1 MRMFHVKLIKVINKT
16 VATITVFV
24 FLITPIQLIAAPL
37 YIDAKAAIIVDK
49 KSGSIL
55 YKENHDEVLGIASIT
70 KLMSIY
76 VVFEEMNKQGLTLE
90 DEVVISHRVARLKL
104 QAPTMSGVWL
114 QQGDV
119 LTVDELINLSLIF
132 SDNSAIIQLAEFVS
146 GSEKEHVKKMND
158 KIEKGELQ
166 STQFYNVTGLTNG
179 DYGDVMIE
187 GANEKQYNVSTAK
200 EVASFSKKTL
210 DDFPEIINYTS
221 TPVYEYRGEY
231 LYNYNL
237 LLPGLLLPY
246 EGVVGLKTGTSLEAK
261 SNFVS
266 FFLHEEEEYIT
277 VVLGVEGV
285 IERFDETIKLLNY
298 IKKQELKVRIPN
310 GEEVQVKIES
320 ALSYGKI
327 SLYPKWDVTS
337 FYSGGINLK
346 LNDILYSKEFFDN
359 DNKLIKTI
367 PKGDVVLSYTFEN
380 VLDTGTVENLNSKDG
395 KFNLEMIAQEDIIY
409 QGRLLDAIDKGLEF
423 LMDMYKSVLKV

>member
-1 MRMFHVKLIKVINKT
+1 MFHVKPIKVINKT
-16 VATITVFV
+16 VAAITVFV
-24 FLITPIQLIAAPL
+24 FLITPIQLIATPL

-55 YKENHDEVLGIASIT
+55 YKENHEEVLGIASIT

-76 VVFEEMNKQGLTLE
+76 VVFEELIKQGLTLE
-90 DEVVISHRVARLKL
+90 DEVVVSHRVARLKS

-114 QQGDV
+114 QQGDI

-146 GSEKEHVKKMND
+146 GSEEEHVEKMND
-158 KIEKGELQ
+158 KVEKWGLQ

-187 GANEKQYNVSTAK
+187 GAKKMQYNVSTVK
-200 EVASFSKKTL
+200 EVAFFSKKTL
-210 DDFPEIINYTS
+210 DDFPEIINYTA
-221 TPVYEYRGEY
+221 TPVYEYKGEY

-237 LLPGLLLPY
+237 LLPGSLLHY

-285 IERFDETIKLLNY
+285 VERFNETIKMLNY
-298 IKKQELKVRIPN
+298 IKKQELQVKISTN
-310 GEEVQVKIES
+310 EEVQVKIES
-320 ALSYGKI
+320 ALSYSEI
-327 SLYPKWDVTS
+327 SLYPKWGVTS
-337 FYSGGINLK
+337 FNRGGVNLK
-346 LNDILYSKEFFDN
+346 LNDILYSKEYFDN
-359 DNKLIKTI
+359 NNKLIKTI
-367 PKGDVVLSYTFEN
+367 PKGDVVLSYTFKN
-380 VLDTGTVENLNSKDG
+380 ILDTGTVENLNSKDG
-395 KFNLEMIAQEDIIY
+395 EFILEMIAQEDVLY

-423 LMDMYKSVLKV
+423 FADMYHSVLKV